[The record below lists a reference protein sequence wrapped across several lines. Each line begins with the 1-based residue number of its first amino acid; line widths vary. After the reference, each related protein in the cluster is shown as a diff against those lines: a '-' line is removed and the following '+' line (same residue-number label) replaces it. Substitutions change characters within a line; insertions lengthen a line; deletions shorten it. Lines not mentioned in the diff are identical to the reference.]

1 MQVLVSDSS
10 VEIASLK
17 GTRWTAHGKGSFAR
31 ADGDEIV
38 QDLTRLQA
46 RCKKEI
52 SPNAIYDRLERTGLR
67 YGAAFRTLKWVR
79 SGEGESLA
87 RLRLS
92 DETVREAGKYGM
104 HPTLLDGCLQ
114 AVIAAR
120 GNSNADL
127 FLPISVDSFE
137 LFRTGMSEVWVHT
150 KIVSS
155 SEAAFSADVVV
166 MDEGGHVVAR
176 LAGFQAKRA
185 NQELLNS
192 AATGDAA
199 PTYELAW
206 RSVPSG
212 SCPV

>member
-1 MQVLVSDSS
+1 
-10 VEIASLK
+10 
-17 GTRWTAHGKGSFAR
+17 
-31 ADGDEIV
+31 
-38 QDLTRLQA
+38 
-46 RCKKEI
+46 
-52 SPNAIYDRLERTGLR
+52 
-67 YGAAFRTLKWVR
+67 
-79 SGEGESLA
+79 
-87 RLRLS
+87 
-92 DETVREAGKYGM
+92 M

-155 SEAAFSADVVV
+155 SDAAFSADVVV

-185 NQELLNS
+185 NL
-192 AATGDAA
+192 D
-199 PTYELAW
+199 
-206 RSVPSG
+206 
-212 SCPV
+212 C